1 MNILVHGFG
10 EGQHM
15 LSRYLGE
22 ESGDRVEALD
32 FENQGVRHL
41 MASNRKLPAVCL
53 SKLGLDHSLKYK
65 RVVKH
70 LDARKLSQF

>member
-10 EGQHM
+10 GGVSM
-15 LSRYLGE
+15 LSRYLGV

-41 MASNRKLPAVCL
+41 M
-53 SKLGLDHSLKYK
+53 
-65 RVVKH
+65 
-70 LDARKLSQF
+70 